1 MYHVVDAWAIQLFII
16 KLDNINKNYYINKN
30 SGSSLV
36 PWDQYQLWPFR
47 HKKALR
53 RFEKGCEIVG
63 GHMANDMLFDDFLT
77 LATFRNLVFLRP
89 ARVN

>member
-1 MYHVVDAWAIQLFII
+1 MWLMRGRLNYLLLSLII
-16 KLDNINKNYYINKN
+16 LIKIITLIKTV
-30 SGSSLV
+30 S
-36 PWDQYQLWPFR
+36 P
-47 HKKALR
+47 LR
-53 RFEKGCEIVG
+53 PISTLTLNRLCVGLKKGCEIVG

>member
-1 MYHVVDAWAIQLFII
+1 MWFMRGRFSYLLLSLII
-16 KLDNINKNYYINKN
+16 LIITLIKNWI
-30 SGSSLV
+30 S
-36 PWDQYQLWPFR
+36 P
-47 HKKALR
+47 LR
-53 RFEKGCEIVG
+53 PISTLTLNRLCVGLKKGCEIVG